1 MKNQIHV
8 VWRKGK
14 ATEKFLNID
23 IIDLLAN
30 GIDVIGRVIG
40 SSSSWKFLKK
50 YIYFRNLFKLQ
61 RGVFLQLWTP
71 SSSGENSTLIDL
83 RCLHGSL
90 LLFLLSNATKIN
102 DSKVHNHKGVCVD
115 EVSQLVHTRDDWKK
129 DFVSILTPVSTIE
142 SFYKLKCHG
151 FYFGTVIGNTGKE
164 GVFCVWY
171 GWVRA
176 AGLCLGFT
184 VASVVP
190 GQIKTSFGVAF
201 VAALVGIVVLLFG
214 NIDHNNSENG
224 SNGNDN
230 LGLDSKESV
239 GV

>member
-1 MKNQIHV
+1 MFSRAYPLPLESGMAQPGYGQIHV

-30 GIDVIGRVIG
+30 GIDVIGR
-40 SSSSWKFLKK
+40 
-50 YIYFRNLFKLQ
+50 RQ

-71 SSSGENSTLIDL
+71 SSS
-83 RCLHGSL
+83 GSL

-115 EVSQLVHTRDDWKK
+115 EVSQLVHTREDWKK
-129 DFVSILTPVSTIE
+129 DFVSILTPCHI
-142 SFYKLKCHG
+142 LK
-151 FYFGTVIGNTGKE
+151 FGGIQSIGSGVLHAFGRLLVLEYAPAGKE

-171 GWVRA
+171 GWVRV